1 MSPRITT
8 AIAAALLATA
18 ATAEPAVIDADAWFP
33 EGPFVRDGV
42 LTYVEYARGTVKT
55 WDGTTLSTL
64 WEQEGCGP
72 SAVAPFGE
80 NMIVTCYDSGTLA
93 VISATGETVAS
104 HAADSDGAALL
115 GPNDIAADGRG
126 GVWVTASGP
135 WESAPIVGRVYAL
148 APGDAAPRAVADDL
162 HYANGVAL
170 GPDGRLYVAES
181 EAGRIVSFA
190 VGADGALS
198 DRRLFVRLF
207 AADPGSGP
215 GAYPDGIEFDAAG
228 NLWIGQYSTG
238 RILAVAPDAT
248 LARVVEVASATAPNL
263 AFSED
268 GATLY
273 VTAVDQTD
281 AAPYA
286 GKVWAVPLD

>member
-1 MSPRITT
+1 MSPRIST

-18 ATAEPAVIDADAWFP
+18 AAGEPAVIDPEAWFP

-64 WEQEGCGP
+64 WTQEGCGP

-80 NMIVTCYDSGTLA
+80 NLIVTCYDSGTLA
-93 VISATGETVAS
+93 VISTTGETLAS
-104 HAADSDGAALL
+104 HAADSDGAALM

-135 WESAPIVGRVYAL
+135 WESAPIVGKVYAL

-190 VGADGALS
+190 AGADSALS

-228 NLWIGQYSTG
+228 NLWIGQYSSG
-238 RILAVAPDAT
+238 RILAVAPAT
-248 LARVVEVASATAPNL
+248 SCPRL
-263 AFSED
+263 
-268 GATLY
+268 
-273 VTAVDQTD
+273 
-281 AAPYA
+281 
-286 GKVWAVPLD
+286 